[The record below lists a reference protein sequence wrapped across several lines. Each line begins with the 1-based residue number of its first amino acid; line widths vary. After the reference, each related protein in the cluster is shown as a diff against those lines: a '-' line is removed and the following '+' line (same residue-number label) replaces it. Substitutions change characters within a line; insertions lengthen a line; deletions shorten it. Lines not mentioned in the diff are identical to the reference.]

1 MNQVYYEYL
10 DAKDVSRIQRLELFD
25 ELEEWHLIQG
35 HYSIVVAVNEN
46 IDNTKSLGNASSDG
60 KSDLEK
66 KNKSITESIAF
77 VPKEEKVPSFFN
89 KYVG

>member
-46 IDNTKSLGNASSDG
+46 IDNTKSLGNASRDG

-66 KNKSITESIAF
+66 KIETLESIAF
-77 VPKEEKVPSFFN
+77 VPKEKLPSFFN